1 MKKMNKVKIIKIIV
15 SIFVIIA
22 FTGLITYLF
31 PVMKNLSTHEGQVVF
46 KERVDNSGIYGFLT

>member
-1 MKKMNKVKIIKIIV
+1 MNKVKIIKIIV

-31 PVMKNLSTHEGQVVF
+31 PVMKNLSTLEGQVAF
-46 KERVDNSGIYGFLT
+46 KQKIDDSGI